1 MLGAK
6 PEGKAIWGE
15 IGYPSRCL
23 IPVEIFQMASV
34 YVLMKSYP
42 DKSYLT
48 ICFSEGHPNF
58 NMFCGLK
65 PISLHLCTYGFN
77 FNMYSRLKK
86 VLENASLTHA
96 YIHTYQFHS
105 SGYHHS

>member
-1 MLGAK
+1 MLGSK

-23 IPVEIFQMASV
+23 IPVEIFQMGSV

-77 FNMYSRLKK
+77 FNMYSRFKK
-86 VLENASLTHA
+86 SVGKRIFDTCLQ
-96 YIHTYQFHS
+96 TYLS
-105 SGYHHS
+105 VP